1 MRSQDCSNFF
11 LQFTYIV
18 IIELCTWLGPRD
30 FINLN
35 YYFYL
40 RFNFSGVL
48 IAAYLVYYLRVR
60 SNDAL
65 RYVRLKRPGAVQTRR
80 QIECV
85 KEFEAYFLPQVSKKI
100 REIDLSLYFIKNFVK
115 FHEIFVKYRN
125 SCIYFLKRPWENVQ
139 WILARWKIFV
149 KLIYSCISQN
159 FREISRNFCEIYRN
173 KSISCLYIFS

>member
-1 MRSQDCSNFF
+1 MPLKFKVGLISRPRHVFWRHFWKYEIPRLLQLF

-85 KEFEAYFLPQVSKKI
+85 KEFEAYFLPQVSN
-100 REIDLSLYFIKNFVK
+100 LFWFFPWNQNFVL
-115 FHEIFVKYRN
+115 IFFK
-125 SCIYFLKRPWENVQ
+125 S
-139 WILARWKIFV
+139 
-149 KLIYSCISQN
+149 S
-159 FREISRNFCEIYRN
+159 ISRTF
-173 KSISCLYIFS
+173 